1 MLVLILGWLC
11 SGYVDTGAVC
21 DRGLVVAFVLGC
33 LGLGYAA
40 NSSASVLHA
49 ALFGT
54 SWIMRG
60 GGGGG
65 WFAKNR
71 RGGGL
76 EVVGESGRISLMI
89 MIVIGMDDAAAIN
102 KLSKINAVQF

>member
-1 MLVLILGWLC
+1 MLVLMLGWLC

-21 DRGLVVAFVLGC
+21 GRELVVAFVLGWP
-33 LGLGYAA
+33 GLGYAA
-40 NSSASVLHA
+40 NSSASVLRA

-76 EVVGESGRISLMI
+76 EVVGESGRISLII
-89 MIVIGMDDAAAIN
+89 MVVIGMDDALGD
-102 KLSKINAVQF
+102 K